1 LNLFHVWKLNIEQ
14 RKKLLYYLEKKNIS
28 KEKFGDSAW
37 KVPVFHQS
45 HFPNEKSLNAQVM
58 SFLLI
63 LPDELRIKPLWS
75 KMRSKFHEIL
85 DELVLTFETRL
96 KNKDEKIF
104 MLCAG
109 MLSLES
115 SV

>member
-1 LNLFHVWKLNIEQ
+1 
-14 RKKLLYYLEKKNIS
+14 
-28 KEKFGDSAW
+28 
-37 KVPVFHQS
+37 
-45 HFPNEKSLNAQVM
+45 
-58 SFLLI
+58 
-63 LPDELRIKPLWS
+63 
-75 KMRSKFHEIL
+75 MRSKFHEIL